1 MSENVAPFEWN
12 AQREQVA
19 TLLAEGELTDDEIG
33 DKVGIS
39 SRQITRWKTH
49 PEFKAKVESI
59 SAELGDVMLKYA
71 IARRVRRVKALDARQ
86 KKMLQV
92 IDERSTD
99 PKMADVPGGVTGLI
113 VHDVKG
119 VGKGEDF
126 HLVDLYAVDVPLLR
140 ELREHEKQAA
150 MELGQWAEKRE
161 LTGAGGGPMVART
174 TLDLGETVLDYA
186 RFFGL
191 VENDSPQETQL
202 PPGDGAGEPL
212 DSSAS
217 L

>member
-59 SAELGDVMLKYA
+59 SAELGDAMLKYA

-119 VGKGEDF
+119 VGKGEDY
-126 HLVDLYAVDVPLLR
+126 HEVDIYSVDVPLLR

-161 LTGAGGGPMVART
+161 LTGKDGGPMVART
-174 TLDLGETVLDYA
+174 TLDLGETVLEYA
-186 RFFGL
+186 RYFGL
-191 VENDSPQETQL
+191 VEDDRPQETQL
-202 PPGDGAGEPL
+202 PAGDGTGESV

>member
-49 PEFKAKVESI
+49 PDFTAKVATL
-59 SAELGDVMLKYA
+59 SAELGDAMLKYA

-126 HLVDLYAVDVPLLR
+126 HLIDLYAVDIGLLR

-150 MELGQWAEKRE
+150 QELGQWAEKRE
-161 LTGAGGGPMVART
+161 LTGAGGGPFTART
-174 TLDLGETVLDYA
+174 TLDLAETVLGYA
-186 RFFGL
+186 KFFGL
-191 VENDSPQETQL
+191 VESDGSVEAEL
-202 PPGDGAGEPL
+202 PAGDGAGEPL